1 MTQMA
6 ALGLAI
12 NQVHA
17 PVTQPAEFQDLYQR
31 YSEIVY
37 RTALR
42 VTGSPADAEDVL
54 QTVFMRVLN
63 SQLLVQPAWSPDR
76 YFRRAATN
84 ASIDVIRRRA
94 SQAEAP
100 IDEGYMRT
108 DRETPPF
115 LKERLR
121 RALATLAPRDAEL
134 FVLCYLEGFTYDELA
149 GLFGM
154 ERGTVG
160 SRLHR
165 LRAMLQKE
173 LEK

>member
-1 MTQMA
+1 MA

-12 NQVHA
+12 NPVQA
-17 PVTQPAEFQDLYQR
+17 PVTHPAEFQELYQR

-42 VTGSPADAEDVL
+42 VTGNASDAEDVL
-54 QTVFMRVLN
+54 QTVFLRVLN
-63 SQLLVQPAWSPDR
+63 SHLLVRPAWSPDR

-94 SQAEAP
+94 VQAGAP
-100 IDEGYMRT
+100 LEEGSPLAAH
-108 DRETPPF
+108 DSSPL

-121 RALATLAPRDAEL
+121 RALASLPERDAEL
-134 FVLCYLEGFTYDELA
+134 FVLCYLEGLSYDELA

-165 LRAMLQKE
+165 LRALLQKQ

>member
-1 MTQMA
+1 MA
-6 ALGLAI
+6 ALGLAVKTI
-12 NQVHA
+12 QA
-17 PVTQPAEFQDLYQR
+17 PVTHTAEFQELYQQ
-31 YSEIVY
+31 YSEVVF

-42 VTGSPADAEDVL
+42 VTGNVSDAEDVL
-54 QTVFMRVLN
+54 QTVFLRVLN

-84 ASIDVIRRRA
+84 ASIDVIRRRGTK
-94 SQAEAP
+94 AEAP
-100 IDEGYMRT
+100 IDEGSPQAVH
-108 DRETPPF
+108 ESSPL

-121 RALATLAPRDAEL
+121 RALATLPGRDAEL

-149 GLFGM
+149 DVFGM

-165 LRAMLQKE
+165 LRAALQKQ

>member
-1 MTQMA
+1 MA
-6 ALGLAI
+6 AIGLAV
-12 NQVHA
+12 NPVQVQATMTH
-17 PVTQPAEFQDLYQR
+17 PAEFQELYQR
-31 YSEIVY
+31 YSDVVY

-42 VTGSPADAEDVL
+42 VTGNPSDAEDVL
-54 QTVFMRVLN
+54 QTVFLRVLN
-63 SQLLVQPAWSPDR
+63 SHTLVQPAWSPDR

-84 ASIDVIRRRA
+84 ASIDVIRRRT

-100 IDEGYMRT
+100 IEEGSRHMAQ
-108 DRETPPF
+108 ESSPL

-121 RALATLAPRDAEL
+121 RALATLAHRDAEL
-134 FVLCYLEGFTYDELA
+134 FVLCYLEGLSYDELA
-149 GLFGM
+149 DLYGM

-165 LRAMLQKE
+165 LRATLQKQ